1 VTEPRLTQA
10 LDAIRRIISVLRR
23 SSRLAESEVGIGGA
37 QLFVLQQLAAAPA
50 RSINELAERTYTHQS
65 SVSVVVRR
73 LVKQGLV
80 ERRPAPDDRR
90 RRELRLTRAGQR
102 LAARAP
108 VPAQIHLING
118 LRALSLSQLRTL
130 GRLLGR
136 VVRRMGAAG
145 EPPAMLFTEMSTPRR
160 AGASVKAAKRG
171 HRHKRTRK
179 H

>member
-1 VTEPRLTQA
+1 MTEPRMTQA

-37 QLFVLQQLAAAPA
+37 QLFVLQQLATAPA

-102 LAARAP
+102 LAGRAP
-108 VPAQIHLING
+108 VPAQTHLING

-130 GRLLGR
+130 GRLLDR

-145 EPPAMLFTEMSTPRR
+145 EPPAMLFTEMPTPRR
-160 AGASVKAAKRG
+160 AGGSAKAAKRG

-179 H
+179 R

>member
-1 VTEPRLTQA
+1 MTEASITQA

-23 SSRLAESEVGIGGA
+23 SSRLAESKVGIGGA
-37 QLFVLQQLAAAPA
+37 QLFVLQQLATAPA

-90 RRELRLTRAGQR
+90 RREMRLTPAGQR

-108 VPAQIHLING
+108 LPAQIHLING
-118 LRALSLSQLRTL
+118 LRGLPVSQLRTL
-130 GRLLGR
+130 GRLLDR

-145 EPPAMLFTEMSTPRR
+145 EPPAMLFAEEPTPGR
-160 AGASVKAAKRG
+160 AGRPRQAARKGQRQRRRKR
-171 HRHKRTRK
+171 
-179 H
+179 

>member
-1 VTEPRLTQA
+1 MTEASITQA

-23 SSRLAESEVGIGGA
+23 SSRLAESKVGIGGA
-37 QLFVLQQLAAAPA
+37 QLFVLQQLATAPA

-80 ERRPAPDDRR
+80 ERRLAPDDRR
-90 RRELRLTRAGQR
+90 RRELRLTPAGQR

-108 VPAQIHLING
+108 LPAQIHLING
-118 LRALSLSQLRTL
+118 LRGLPLSQLRTL
-130 GRLLGR
+130 GRLLDR

-145 EPPAMLFTEMSTPRR
+145 EPPAMLFTEMPTPRR
-160 AGASVKAAKRG
+160 AGGSAKAAKRG
-171 HRHKRTRK
+171 HGQTRK
-179 H
+179 R

>member
-1 VTEPRLTQA
+1 VTEPSITQA
-10 LDAIRRIISVLRR
+10 LDAIRRIISALRR

-37 QLFVLQQLAAAPA
+37 QLFVLQQLATAPA

-90 RRELRLTRAGQR
+90 RREIRLTPAGQR
-102 LAARAP
+102 LAAQAP

-118 LRALSLSQLRTL
+118 LRALPLSQLRTL

-145 EPPAMLFTEMSTPRR
+145 EPPAMLFAEEPSPGRSERPRQ
-160 AGASVKAAKRG
+160 AARKERHRRRRKR
-171 HRHKRTRK
+171 
-179 H
+179 

>member
-1 VTEPRLTQA
+1 VTEPSITQT

-37 QLFVLQQLAAAPA
+37 QLFVLQQLATAPA

-108 VPAQIHLING
+108 VPAQIHLIGG
-118 LRALSLSQLRTL
+118 LRALSVTQLRTL
-130 GRLLGR
+130 GRLLDR

-145 EPPAMLFTEMSTPRR
+145 EPPAMHFTEMPTPRR
-160 AGASVKAAKRG
+160 AGRSVMAAERG

-179 H
+179 R